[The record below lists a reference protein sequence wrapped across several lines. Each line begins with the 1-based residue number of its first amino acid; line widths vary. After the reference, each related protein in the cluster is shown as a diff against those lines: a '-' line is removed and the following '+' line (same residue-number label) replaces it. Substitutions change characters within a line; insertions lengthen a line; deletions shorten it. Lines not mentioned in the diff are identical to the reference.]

1 MNKETFKSC
10 KRISLLPA
18 TLIAMGLASAVQAQN
33 SPIGTWDCVIS
44 GNRQGTAY
52 FQFFDNGTNRTFS
65 VTEAIVPNTVST
77 NSSIGRGG
85 TTIGRG
91 GSSSSS
97 FVPGVQI
104 FGGAQVTNGFWGFDS
119 KGHTIGS
126 FVETSTQLHCTTTPI
141 PFDTNSIASDTNPPV
156 TVTNNPTTDPVFCAS
171 SVLLGSTNL
180 GGGVTNYTSGDV
192 CFTNVTTCTATTNP
206 ISFVGTVSTK
216 RIILKA
222 STPFGPTTYRG
233 VPAQTLPDI
242 TGGYFGIKRQNGVE
256 FVEFLTMTNE
266 NPLDIQNIYDVAL
279 SGPGYTYSGLAILSS
294 QKRISFWLS
303 QTPAIAT
310 NPPAVVRAV
319 TGPFN
324 AKTHVSTTTGWD
336 STDPLKPVP
345 ANRIRFTVA
354 PEQAP

>member
-18 TLIAMGLASAVQAQN
+18 TLIAIGLASAVQAQN

-52 FQFFDNGTNRTFS
+52 FQFFDNSTNRTFS
-65 VTEAIVPNTVST
+65 VTEAIVPNAVSS
-77 NSSIGRGG
+77 NSAIGRGG
-85 TTIGRG
+85 TTVGRG
-91 GSSSSS
+91 GSSSGGS
-97 FVPGVQI
+97 VPGPQI
-104 FGGAQVTNGFWGFDS
+104 FGGAQVTNGFWGFDAS
-119 KGHTIGS
+119 GHTIGS
-126 FVETSTQLHCTTTPI
+126 FVETSDQLHCTTTPI
-141 PFDTNSIASDTNPPV
+141 PFSTNNIQTGTNPPV
-156 TVTNNPTTDPVFCAS
+156 TVTNNPPTDPVFCAQ
-171 SVLLGSTNL
+171 SVLLESVNL
-180 GGGVTNYTSGDV
+180 GGGVTNFTAGDV
-192 CFTNVTTCTATTNP
+192 CFTNVTICTALTNP
-206 ISFVGTVSTK
+206 ISFVGTVSAK
-216 RIILKA
+216 RIILKC

-266 NPLDIQNIYDVAL
+266 DPLDVQNIYDVAL

-294 QKRISFWLS
+294 QKRISFWLD
-303 QTPAIAT
+303 QTPAIPT
-310 NPPAVVRAV
+310 NPPVVVRAV

-324 AKTHVSTTTGWD
+324 SRKDISTTSGWD
-336 STDPLKPVP
+336 ADSTAVFVP
-345 ANRIRFTVA
+345 ANRVRFTVA